1 MKKISILLLF
11 LSSLTIQ
18 AQEIPK
24 KEIKSEID
32 EVTVFINGAQINRA
46 KDIELNKGTV
56 LLKFIGLSP
65 FIDAKSIQLKANG
78 DLNVLAI
85 NFQKNFLNK
94 EKKSE
99 EMTSFALK
107 LKALDN
113 KILLEKTHLAI
124 LKEELAFLKEN
135 RAIGGK
141 NQDLMLSNL
150 KATAEYYSEKLTTI
164 KLKEIERNKNLKKLN
179 EQRSNLRKQIN
190 TLSSDKDFPSG
201 EVWVKIDSKKAHQ
214 AFFSLSYLVEN
225 AGWFPSY
232 DIRAKNI
239 EEPIEIAYKANVHQ
253 DTKVDWNNVKISF
266 SSSNPKQGNIAPEL
280 IPYFLN
286 YNSAPPKYNS
296 KKYHTVSGQVIS
308 TEDNLPLPGATI
320 TIQGTTIGTTTDMDG
335 KYSLSIP
342 VNGGALECSFI
353 GMKTQERQIN
363 SQYISFHLESSAMM
377 LDEMV
382 VLGYSKSYRPQKNES
397 GARNIRIRGAA
408 SMNKKT
414 RVSALPPPIIQVEK
428 QTSFAFELEKKY
440 SLKSNNKTQ
449 TVVMQEIST
458 PASYQYF
465 AIPKI
470 DEDAFLKAYLT
481 GWERFNLL
489 EGEANIFFED
499 TYIGKSIL
507 DVRYAGD
514 TLSISLGRDKNV
526 QIKRKKQKDFTEK
539 QFIGN
544 KKVETKAWSIA
555 IKNNKNQAIHL
566 TILDQIPVPILD
578 EIELQTLNI
587 SGAKY
592 DKETGE
598 LKWELQLNPLQSK
611 QLDIKYSMKY
621 PKNRRLNLD

>member
-18 AQEIPK
+18 AQEIPE

-56 LLKFIGLSP
+56 LLKFTGLSP

-150 KATAEYYSEKLTTI
+150 KATAAYYTERLTVI
-164 KLKEIERNKNLKKLN
+164 KLKEIEHNENLKKLN
-179 EQRSNLRKQIN
+179 EQRNNLRKQIN

-308 TEDNLPLPGATI
+308 AEDHLPLPGATI

-363 SQYISFHLESSAMM
+363 NQYISFRMEPSEYR
-377 LDEMV
+377 LDEV
-382 VLGYSKSYRPQKNES
+382 VATGYSPASKLQGRVAGIQ
-397 GARNIRIRGAA
+397 IRGAA
-408 SMNKKT
+408 SLNK
-414 RVSALPPPIIQVEK
+414 RANALPPPIIQVEK

-470 DEDAFLKAYLT
+470 DEDAFLMAYLT

-526 QIKRKKQKDFTEK
+526 QIKRKKQKGFTDK
-539 QFIGN
+539 QFIGT

-566 TILDQIPVPILD
+566 TLLDQIPVPILD
-578 EIELQTLNI
+578 EIELQTLKI

-592 DKETGE
+592 NKQTGE
-598 LKWELQLNPLQSK
+598 LKWKLQLAPLQSK

>member
-308 TEDNLPLPGATI
+308 ADDNLPLPGASI
-320 TIQGTTIGTTTDMDG
+320 SIQGTTIATTTDLEG
-335 KYSLSIP
+335 KYSLAIP
-342 VNGGALECSFI
+342 TNGGVLECTFI
-353 GMKTQERQIN
+353 GMKTMVRRIDYPYINFRLYSEMWLEEFEISNQIEITPITEQAN
-363 SQYISFHLESSAMM
+363 RIQ
-377 LDEMV
+377 
-382 VLGYSKSYRPQKNES
+382 
-397 GARNIRIRGAA
+397 IRGAA
-408 SMNKKT
+408 SRNKRTKA
-414 RVSALPPPIIQVEK
+414 SALPPPIIQVEK

-470 DEDAFLKAYLT
+470 DEDAFLMAYLT
-481 GWERFNLL
+481 DWEKFNLL

-507 DVRYAGD
+507 DVRNAGD

-526 QIKRKKQKDFTEK
+526 QIKRKKQKGFTDK
-539 QFIGN
+539 QFIGT

-598 LKWELQLNPLQSK
+598 LKWKLQLAPLQSK

>member
-18 AQEIPK
+18 AQEIPEK
-24 KEIKSEID
+24 KIKSQID

-99 EMTSFALK
+99 EMTSFSLK

-179 EQRSNLRKQIN
+179 EQRNNLRKQIN

-266 SSSNPKQGNIAPEL
+266 SSSNPKKGSTAPEL

-286 YNSAPPKYNS
+286 YNSAPPKYN
-296 KKYHTVSGQVIS
+296 KKFNVVSGWIVDEKNKPI
-308 TEDNLPLPGATI
+308 PGASI
-320 TIQGTTIGTTTDMDG
+320 TIQGSTIGTISGLDG
-335 KYSLSIP
+335 SYSLAFP
-342 VNGGALECSFI
+342 HNGGVLECLFV
-353 GMKTQERQIN
+353 GMKKQERHIN
-363 SQYISFHLESSAMM
+363 QPYINFRMQPDNLALNEFVTIDDSYMF
-377 LDEMV
+377 LDEEAPV
-382 VLGYSKSYRPQKNES
+382 ISQ
-397 GARNIRIRGAA
+397 ARNIRIRGAA
-408 SMNKKT
+408 IMNKKT
-414 RVSALPPPIIQVEK
+414 RVSALPPSIIQIEK

-489 EGEANIFFED
+489 EGESNIFFED

-526 QIKRKKQKDFTEK
+526 QIKRKKQKGFTDK
-539 QFIGN
+539 QFIGT

-566 TILDQIPVPILD
+566 TLLDQIPVPILD

-598 LKWELQLNPLQSK
+598 LKWKLQLAPLQSK

>member
-11 LSSLTIQ
+11 LSSLAIQ
-18 AQEIPK
+18 AQEIPE
-24 KEIKSEID
+24 KEIKSQID
-32 EVTVFINGAQINRA
+32 EVTVFIDGAQINRE

-56 LLKFIGLSP
+56 LLKFTGLSP
-65 FIDAKSIQLKANG
+65 FIDAKSIQLKADG

-85 NFQKNFLNK
+85 NFQKNFLNE

-99 EMTSFALK
+99 EMTSFNQK
-107 LKALDN
+107 LKALDD

-141 NQDLMLSNL
+141 NQELMLSNL
-150 KATAEYYSEKLTTI
+150 KATADYYSEKLTTI
-164 KLKEIERNKNLKKLN
+164 KLKEIEHNENLKKLN
-179 EQRSNLRKQIN
+179 EQRSNLRKQIS

-201 EVWVKIDSKKAHQ
+201 EVWVKIESKKAHQ

-266 SSSNPKQGNIAPEL
+266 SSSNPKKGSTVPEL
-280 IPYFLN
+280 LPYFLS
-286 YNSAPPKYNS
+286 YNSAPPKYR
-296 KKYHTVSGQVIS
+296 KKFNVVSGWVVDDKNKPI
-308 TEDNLPLPGATI
+308 PGASI
-320 TIQGTTIGTTTDMDG
+320 TIQGTTIGTTSGTDG
-335 KYSLSIP
+335 SYSLAFP
-342 VNGGALECSFI
+342 HNGGILECLFV
-353 GMKTQERQIN
+353 GMKKQEKHIN
-363 SQYISFHLESSAMM
+363 QPYINFKMQADHLA
-377 LDEMV
+377 LDEVYMV
-382 VLGYSKSYRPQKNES
+382 DDAFLFDEEIVPITEQASK
-397 GARNIRIRGAA
+397 IRIRGAA

-414 RVSALPPPIIQVEK
+414 RASALPPPTVQVEK

-449 TVVMQEIST
+449 TVVMQEINA

-481 GWERFNLL
+481 NWEKFNLL

-526 QIKRKKQKDFTEK
+526 QIKRKKQKDFTDK

-566 TILDQIPVPILD
+566 TLLDQIPVPILD

-598 LKWELQLNPLQSK
+598 LKWELQLTPLQSK

>member
-78 DLNVLAI
+78 NLNVLAI

-286 YNSAPPKYNS
+286 YNSAPPKYN
-296 KKYHTVSGQVIS
+296 KKFNVVSGWIVDEKNKPI
-308 TEDNLPLPGATI
+308 PGASI
-320 TIQGTTIGTTTDMDG
+320 TIQGSTIGTISGLDG
-335 KYSLSIP
+335 SYSLAFP
-342 VNGGALECSFI
+342 HNGGVLECLFV
-353 GMKTQERQIN
+353 GMKKQERHINQPYINFRLYSEMWLEEFEISNQIEITPITEQAN
-363 SQYISFHLESSAMM
+363 RIQ
-377 LDEMV
+377 
-382 VLGYSKSYRPQKNES
+382 
-397 GARNIRIRGAA
+397 IRGAA
-408 SMNKKT
+408 SRNK
-414 RVSALPPPIIQVEK
+414 RANALPPPIIQVEK

-470 DEDAFLKAYLT
+470 DEDAFLMAYLT

-507 DVRYAGD
+507 DVRNAGD

-526 QIKRKKQKDFTEK
+526 QIKREKQKGFTDK
-539 QFIGN
+539 QFIGT

-578 EIELQTLNI
+578 EIELQTINI

-598 LKWELQLNPLQSK
+598 LKWKLQLAPLQSK